1 MNYVHEFLISSV
13 GLEYMFYGLSSF
25 FLIVMIGMYIS
36 IKRDR
41 KKKFDPAIYKLI
53 LQTSDDS
60 SNGFGIPS
68 HGYRFDSY
76 QIDQLV
82 RSKR

>member
-1 MNYVHEFLISSV
+1 MNYVHEFLISTI

-25 FLIVMIGMYIS
+25 FLVAMIAMYIS
-36 IKRDR
+36 IKKDR

-53 LQTSDDS
+53 LQTRDDTT
-60 SNGFGIPS
+60 NGYGSPS